1 MSADIN
7 NMSDMDILDN
17 VFNLDS
23 VIYNSDDAEAVNE
36 ATENRDKLY
45 QEIERRGY
53 RDFEVFINKVTRN
66 Y

>member
-1 MSADIN
+1 MSTEIK

-23 VIYNSDDAEAVNE
+23 VIYNSDDSNAVNE
-36 ATENRDKLY
+36 ATKNRDKLY

-53 RDFEVFINKVTRN
+53 RDFEVFINKVTQN